1 MIAKN
6 VLPHASTA
14 MACSLVAT
22 SAFRVVPRQPQPVM
36 IRVKNQTAH
45 ALVKA
50 MRKRIT
56 GPAAD
61 GAVTNQKHLVTAV
74 LKEVMVVASRVV
86 LAT

>member
-1 MIAKN
+1 
-6 VLPHASTA
+6 
-14 MACSLVAT
+14 
-22 SAFRVVPRQPQPVM
+22 M